1 MHPIDHSNFKN
12 LSKWDRELAELDR
25 RIALKAGAQL
35 EWVQKQTKHA
45 TSVWPP
51 PVLVWRSSG
60 LDEANFEP
68 RRVAESLRDQMDK
81 LLPEYRR
88 AFLSFA
94 EERIRVL
101 DDLSEESQLGGL
113 SEQCGFVVAA
123 ILDAC
128 FAEFREALDRHN
140 TVVSY
145 LLEFCE
151 PLEVADQSNG
161 GQEPIVGLGVVRL
174 AEEMGAENTGI
185 RIGSEE
191 LKFINV
197 DGACRR
203 FISDLLQ
210 SVSSLLSQIC
220 EREIANIEREA
231 APTRDECEYVFG
243 DSLWKQPTDD
253 VSGIAEV

>member
-12 LSKWDRELAELDR
+12 LSNWDRELAELDR
-25 RIALKAGAQL
+25 RIDLKADAQQ
-35 EWVQKQTKHA
+35 EWVQKQTKYA
-45 TSVWPP
+45 TSVWPQ

-60 LDEANFEP
+60 LDEASFEP
-68 RRVAESLRDQMDK
+68 RRIAESLRDQRDK

-94 EERIRVL
+94 VERIRVL

-128 FAEFREALDRHN
+128 FAEFREALDHHN

-151 PLEVADQSNG
+151 QLDVADQSNG
-161 GQEPIVGLGVVRL
+161 DQEPIIGLGVVRL
-174 AEEMGAENTGI
+174 AEEMGAENSGI
-185 RIGSEE
+185 RIGSDE
-191 LKFINV
+191 LKFINA
-197 DGACRR
+197 DSACRR
-203 FISDLLQ
+203 FISDLVQ

-220 EREIANIEREA
+220 DREVARVKRESDPA
-231 APTRDECEYVFG
+231 RADCEYVFG
-243 DSLWKQPTDD
+243 DSLWRQPTDHS
-253 VSGIAEV
+253 SGIAEV

>member
-1 MHPIDHSNFKN
+1 MRPIDHSNFKN
-12 LSKWDRELAELDR
+12 LSNWDRELAELDR
-25 RIALKAGAQL
+25 RIALKSGAQQ

-45 TSVWPP
+45 TSVWPR

-60 LDEANFEP
+60 LDKANFEP
-68 RRVAESLRDQMDK
+68 RRVAESLRDQRDK

-88 AFLSFA
+88 EFLSFA

-101 DDLSEESQLGGL
+101 DDLSKESQLGGL
-113 SEQCGFVVAA
+113 SEQCGFVVAV

-128 FAEFREALDRHN
+128 FAEFREALDHHN
-140 TVVSY
+140 TVISY

-161 GQEPIVGLGVVRL
+161 DQEPIVGLGVVRL
-174 AEEMGAENTGI
+174 AEEKGAENSGI

-197 DGACRR
+197 DSACRQ
-203 FISDLLQ
+203 FISDLIQ

-220 EREIANIEREA
+220 GREVAREKREA
-231 APTRDECEYVFG
+231 DPARDDCEYVFG
-243 DSLWKQPTDD
+243 DSLWRQPTDHA
-253 VSGIAEV
+253 SGIAEV